1 MFTVMEGLV
10 ETALDTPRFGIVV
23 SLSLLIPARAP
34 LIHQRFRALSKDFG
48 KEISSY
54 GLLARVYVFRIRFIR
69 TENGWTRSKKLDTFI
84 CPNYTRRGLTL
95 SSAIKQMRF
104 RGFLIVC
111 FYQLLGK
118 FIATYWIMKLLIN

>member
-1 MFTVMEGLV
+1 M

-34 LIHQRFRALSKDFG
+34 LIHQRFHALSKDFG

-69 TENGWTRSKKLDTFI
+69 RRRLDTFQEAG
-84 CPNYTRRGLTL
+84 YFHLSELYETRSHFVLGHQANEIL
-95 SSAIKQMRF
+95 RF
-104 RGFLIVC
+104 S
-111 FYQLLGK
+111 
-118 FIATYWIMKLLIN
+118 